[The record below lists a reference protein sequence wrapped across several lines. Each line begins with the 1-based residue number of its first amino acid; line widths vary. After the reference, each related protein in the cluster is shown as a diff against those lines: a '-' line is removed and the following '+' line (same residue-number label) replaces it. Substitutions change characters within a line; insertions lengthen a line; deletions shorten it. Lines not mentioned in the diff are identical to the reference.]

1 MCNEYES
8 KNRERIK
15 MKKEIE
21 KWQREM
27 EEKRRPSLERIL
39 TALEKLQKKH
49 FTSNSQKTKKGI

>member
-1 MCNEYES
+1 
-8 KNRERIK
+8 
-15 MKKEIE
+15 MKKKIE

-39 TALEKLQKKH
+39 TALEKFQKKH

>member
-8 KNRERIK
+8 K

-27 EEKRRPSLERIL
+27 EERRKQSLERIL
-39 TALEKLQKKH
+39 TALEKFQKKH
-49 FTSNSQKTKKGI
+49 FTSNLQKTKKGI

>member
-21 KWQREM
+21 KWQKEM
-27 EEKRRPSLERIL
+27 EERRKQSLERIL
-39 TALEKLQKKH
+39 TALEKFQKKH
-49 FTSNSQKTKKGI
+49 FTSNSQKT

>member
-27 EEKRRPSLERIL
+27 EERRKQRSIKTIHQKRFLFCEN
-39 TALEKLQKKH
+39 AFK
-49 FTSNSQKTKKGI
+49 